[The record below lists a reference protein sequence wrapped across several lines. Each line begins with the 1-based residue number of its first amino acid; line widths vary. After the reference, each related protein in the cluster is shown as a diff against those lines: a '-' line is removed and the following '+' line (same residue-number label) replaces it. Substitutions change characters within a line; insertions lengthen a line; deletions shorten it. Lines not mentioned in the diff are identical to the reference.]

1 MLVKLKP
8 VAEGQSDVAA
18 MQAEVHALLQ
28 SVPHGSSLVMGPPLF
43 TEKAGGYD
51 FGLTRVFKDGADFK
65 GASGEIAARF
75 LHFPTSGR

>member
-8 VAEGQSDVAA
+8 IVEGQADLAT
-18 MQAEVHALLQ
+18 MQAEVQALLQ

-65 GASGEIAARF
+65 GQYPPRF
-75 LHFPTSGR
+75 TAI